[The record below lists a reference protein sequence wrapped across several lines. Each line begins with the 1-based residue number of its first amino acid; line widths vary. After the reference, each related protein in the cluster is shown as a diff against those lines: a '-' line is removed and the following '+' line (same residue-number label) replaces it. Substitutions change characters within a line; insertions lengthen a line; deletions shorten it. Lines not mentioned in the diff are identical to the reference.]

1 MRITGTPPTLLP
13 SFLIFYFLKIG
24 TLFHL
29 VYVCLLGCVCVCVCN
44 VVCAVVFVCVCV
56 CVCVLLCVCVCV
68 CARARAR
75 ACACVNNGLGAQ
87 QYHLALWLVLG
98 NRVVLLVYGCS
109 SDEWTNQ
116 HIVLLFGENNS
127 SDVLCRMCCVHRF
140 SINLCQ
146 GPQIEPCTTLHF
158 NVRLNEHCVVMNHM
172 QNNSW
177 GGEERKHGL
186 QFHKGR
192 PFDLRI
198 NVKPQMFKVS
208 RCSDF
213 LVTSAFPIC
222 EAL

>member
-1 MRITGTPPTLLP
+1 MAPELQVGRGQIDDQFSVVVPLAGKGF
-13 SFLIFYFLKIG
+13 FLFFFFTFIFK
-24 TLFHL
+24 HMS
-29 VYVCLLGCVCVCVCN
+29 VCV
-44 VVCAVVFVCVCV
+44 
-56 CVCVLLCVCVCV
+56 CVCVCV

>member
-1 MRITGTPPTLLP
+1 MLL
-13 SFLIFYFLKIG
+13 
-24 TLFHL
+24 
-29 VYVCLLGCVCVCVCN
+29 LL
-44 VVCAVVFVCVCV
+44 
-56 CVCVLLCVCVCV
+56 
-68 CARARAR
+68 
-75 ACACVNNGLGAQ
+75 
-87 QYHLALWLVLG
+87 
-98 NRVVLLVYGCS
+98 YGCN

-116 HIVLLFGENNS
+116 HIVLLFGERNS
-127 SDVLCRMCCVHRF
+127 FDVLRRMCCVHRF

-146 GPQIEPCTTLHF
+146 GPQIEPFTTLHF

-177 GGEERKHGL
+177 GSEERKHGL

-208 RCSDF
+208 CCSD
-213 LVTSAFPIC
+213 LSVTSGFLIC